1 MWIIINEVK
10 YLNLKLQFPMDSLC
24 FVSFVI
30 TVNVFP
36 WCLCAKFWTCL
47 SVWGECS
54 HCFHIHCIVKW
65 LNSQQV
71 NQLCPM
77 CRQDWK
83 FKSDMETAGTWL
95 VESWSHDIDLLL
107 QWMLLIWVEE
117 ERSTVNEEWFI
128 QEYCDI
134 SDIEYSVQDLTIF
147 PFEQANI

>member
-24 FVSFVI
+24 FVSFDI

-95 VESWSHDIDLLL
+95 VESWWHRSVITLNATHPSGRWKNYSKWRMVHTRILWH
-107 QWMLLIWVEE
+107 QWI
-117 ERSTVNEEWFI
+117 
-128 QEYCDI
+128 
-134 SDIEYSVQDLTIF
+134 
-147 PFEQANI
+147 